1 MPERQIRKRINF
13 MKTKK
18 TNSRSR
24 NRKSDEILPHY
35 DFSNGVRGKHYEKFR
50 EGVTVQFIGEHINA
64 KVVVLDEDLG
74 KIFPDSKSVN
84 DALRHLVKAM
94 PKAKAA

>member
-1 MPERQIRKRINF
+1 

-18 TNSRSR
+18 TNSRSQ
-24 NRKSDEILPHY
+24 NGKSDEILPHY
-35 DFSNGVRGKHYEKFR
+35 DFSNGVHGKHYKKFR
-50 EGVTVQFIGEHINA
+50 EGVTVQLIGERMNA
-64 KVVVLDEDLG
+64 KVVLLDEDLG